1 MTRYQKGK
9 LEITEIYAATENGL
23 DIITDIYPD
32 ALAAA
37 LAGGSFRA
45 DDTGQDAWLT
55 RNGGVWYVQY
65 REGEPE
71 SPVRLYMRHYG
82 VGIDDALRQLHA
94 LYVANAAPVAEEGGE
109 R

>member
-1 MTRYQKGK
+1 MSIYRKYKT
-9 LEITEIYAATENGL
+9 EISKIYAATELGL

-45 DDTGQDAWLT
+45 DDTGQEAWLT

-94 LYVANAAPVAEEGGE
+94 LYMANAAPVAEEGGE

>member
-1 MTRYQKGK
+1 MSIYRKYKT
-9 LEITEIYAATENGL
+9 EISKIYAATELGL

-37 LAGGSFRA
+37 LAGGSFRVS
-45 DDTGQDAWLT
+45 DTGQEAWLT

-94 LYVANAAPVAEEGGE
+94 LYMANDAPVAEEGGE

>member
-1 MTRYQKGK
+1 MSIYRKYN
-9 LEITEIYAATENGL
+9 TEISKIYAETELGL

-45 DDTGQDAWLT
+45 DDTGQEAWLT

-94 LYVANAAPVAEEGGE
+94 LYMANAAPVAEEGGE

>member
-1 MTRYQKGK
+1 MSSYRKYKT
-9 LEITEIYAATENGL
+9 EISKIYAATENGL

-45 DDTGQDAWLT
+45 GDTGQDAWLT

-65 REGEPE
+65 RKGEPE

-94 LYVANAAPVAEEGGE
+94 LYKANAAPVAEEGGE